1 MSQFI
6 RMMRC
11 ERGAVTI
18 DWVILTSAV
27 VLLGVV
33 AADPIVGN
41 LITLMENTSTLID
54 SAGASL
60 GAD

>member
-18 DWVILTSAV
+18 DWVVLTAAV

-33 AADPIVGN
+33 AADPIGGTLVV
-41 LITLMENTSTLID
+41 LMESTSTLIE
-54 SAGASL
+54 SAGEGFSSE
-60 GAD
+60 